1 MRAVSVNSIGTEL
14 IEILAGKFTTPRS
27 AGDMMLRARR
37 LHCTDF
43 IRTELMKPWL
53 LFIAFSMA
61 AVATANDDAPYAK
74 SGGAG
79 MRGAGF
85 TYAKEIFPKVMKDP
99 ASTTF
104 DWESVTSDHKFDTHE
119 KRTGEEISIYCVKG
133 VLRSK
138 NSFNAVVPSEWCIFV
153 VEREKT
159 NEMAIAMLDGK
170 VIGKTAMGDRLMVFF
185 DQIVEARKEKER
197 ELAMARN
204 PEAKQNEEEKK
215 ARNDGYEAGNVHAA
229 KIGNRAKSLS
239 DSAITRRAKKL
250 AADGG
255 YRDDG
260 LIAQFVEG
268 YADAIASASQ

>member
-1 MRAVSVNSIGTEL
+1 MRAVVVNSIGMEL
-14 IEILAGKFTTPRS
+14 IEISAGKFTTPRS
-27 AGDMMLRARR
+27 PGDMMLRARR

-85 TYAKEIFPKVMKDP
+85 TYAKQMFPKVMKDP

-104 DWESVTSDHKFDTHE
+104 DWESVTSDHKLDTKDKE
-119 KRTGEEISIYCVKG
+119 TGEEISIYCVKG

-170 VIGKTAMGDRLMVFF
+170 VIGKTAMGGRLMVFF
-185 DQIVEARKEKER
+185 DQIVEAKKEKER

-204 PEAKQNEEEKK
+204 AEAKQNEK

-250 AADGG
+250 AADAG

-268 YADAIASASQ
+268 YADAIASVAQ